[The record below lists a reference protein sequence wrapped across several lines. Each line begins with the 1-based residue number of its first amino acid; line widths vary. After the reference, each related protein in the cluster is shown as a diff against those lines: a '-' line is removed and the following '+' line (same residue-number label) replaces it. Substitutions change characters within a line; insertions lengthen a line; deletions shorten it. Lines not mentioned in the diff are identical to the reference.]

1 MLYYT
6 CKKKGN
12 ISYLAYHDK
21 SISTKKKGYS
31 IFMNSFLKTS
41 FIATAF
47 LIMGTMQAFAT
58 NVNIANPTMQFT
70 QVPNEN
76 AKDHTYIEKSKA
88 IRAEIN
94 ALTAQIKE
102 LRDYNSSVNNK
113 LKALNEQ
120 YKFNKSIMPNDVMK
134 QIKELRRSIKTVDMP
149 EKTITEDDSIKSL
162 VQNKEYDK
170 ALAKLNETLENKK
183 MQLKTLQERN
193 AIWRQID
200 ALIG

>member
-1 MLYYT
+1 M
-6 CKKKGN
+6 KK
-12 ISYLAYHDK
+12 
-21 SISTKKKGYS
+21 
-31 IFMNSFLKTS
+31 IFKTLL
-41 FIATAF
+41 IVTAF
-47 LIMGTMQAFAT
+47 LTIGTVQAFAT
-58 NVNIANPTMQFT
+58 NINATGLASQYNVDS
-70 QVPNEN
+70 N

-94 ALTAQIKE
+94 ALSTQIKE
-102 LRDYNSSVNNK
+102 LREYNSNVNNK
-113 LKALNEQ
+113 LKALNKQ
-120 YKFNKSIMPNDVMK
+120 YKTDKSIISNDVMR
-134 QIKELRRSIKTVDMP
+134 QIKELRKSIKTVDIP

-183 MQLKTLQERN
+183 AQLKTLQERN